1 MATTRTIANAWINRT
16 LPDIF
21 YEEPEP
27 VEDAVVQER
36 AVHRIIHLLW
46 ELFEGRDDVFITGA
60 FYICYDETDG
70 NRRVQPDC
78 FITFDVDA
86 EAVRLNLPNYWVW
99 EVGKVPDLVI
109 EAASPSTKDNDLG
122 PKREL
127 YRWLGIAEYWRL
139 DPTGGELYGQPVTGE
154 RLVEG
159 RYEPFELEYGADGSV
174 RGFSRLLGVAFSW
187 DGLDF
192 DVLDPATGRT
202 IDKRTAAETGRAA
215 AEAELRLERQAHA
228 NAETGRAV
236 AEARAA
242 AAEAE
247 LARLRAQLR
256 QEP

>member
-1 MATTRTIANAWINRT
+1 MATTRTIANAWTNRT

-21 YEEPEP
+21 YEGPEP

-46 ELFEGRDDVFITGA
+46 ELLEGRDDVFITGA

-86 EAVRLNLPNYWVW
+86 EAVRFNLPNYWVW

-109 EAASPSTKDNDLG
+109 EVASPSTKDNDLG

-139 DPTGGELYGQPVTGE
+139 DPTGGELYGRPVP
-154 RLVEG
+154 V
-159 RYEPFELEYGADGSV
+159 SV
-174 RGFSRLLGVAFSW
+174 WSRAGMSRLSWSTEQTVRCGDLAGCWARRSLGMAWSSTCW
-187 DGLDF
+187 
-192 DVLDPATGRT
+192 TR
-202 IDKRTAAETGRAA
+202 RRAER
-215 AEAELRLERQAHA
+215 
-228 NAETGRAV
+228 
-236 AEARAA
+236 
-242 AAEAE
+242 
-247 LARLRAQLR
+247 
-256 QEP
+256 